1 MKFKKI
7 TAALLTAAVMSS
19 FAPMTFADADWYTYD
34 YTTRKATLNEIVVPG
49 DINVKEAGADDST
62 YADSKS
68 VKFEANE
75 RKFDFKATL
84 DMEPVSEKLKAS
96 IEVAEGLGKYDELK
110 DREVTGE
117 FTVTVI
123 PGIYIEIPD
132 ADKNGSD
139 MYGFITTSSIYEE
152 ISREVVDGNLV
163 IKIGLK
169 AGTSVEDLKKD
180 GLADISYESKNVAV
194 TKAGAINI
202 YGTVK
207 GYIETVND
215 ENDNDVATTPELS
228 VRADFVAKENDDEKI
243 CATIYSKSNTG
254 GLGGGTATVSKKKAT
269 VTFLDGT
276 KEYLKESVDITDG
289 AYVFDVSAVAV
300 PEAEAN
306 KIFTGWY
313 KDKDCTVKASAK
325 EEISADTKFYAGWFD
340 TKYNVTYIVDN
351 KTASV
356 NTGTTG
362 SVEVGSDAFTVTDE
376 GVTIDLSKVKV
387 IGANILGW
395 YMDADYEEP
404 AENIVTITE
413 DTTFYATT
421 KAIEV
426 PPALENEK
434 HIAYIQGYPDG
445 TVKPEASITRE
456 EAAAIFFR
464 ILTDES
470 RNANMTEE
478 NNFSD
483 VEASRWSNTAIS
495 TMVKLGIINGYEDG
509 SFKPANAITRA
520 EFAAMVSRFFENE
533 LTAGLVSFTDIS
545 EHWAEE
551 YIVKVAVMQW
561 INGYE
566 DGSFRPDYNITRA
579 EAMAIINRILK
590 RDVSSEY
597 ILDTAV
603 YWDDNPKSAW
613 YYEDVMEATNAHEY
627 ERLSADGVEERWTEI
642 VADVTVW

>member
-1 MKFKKI
+1 MKLKKA
-7 TAALLTAAVMSS
+7 TAVLLTTAVMSS
-19 FAPMTFADADWYTYD
+19 FAPMALAKADWYTYED
-34 YTTRKATLNEIVVPG
+34 ATKQATLNEIIVPG
-49 DINVKEAGADDST
+49 DINVKEAGADAST

-68 VKFEANE
+68 IKFESNE
-75 RKFDFKATL
+75 RKFDFKAAL
-84 DMEPVSEKLKAS
+84 DMSPVREKFNDAIELATELGLYESLKN
-96 IEVAEGLGKYDELK
+96 
-110 DREVTGE
+110 REVTGE
-117 FTVTVI
+117 FTITVI
-123 PGIYIEIPD
+123 PGAYIEIPD
-132 ADKNGSD
+132 GDKNGTG
-139 MYGFITTSSIYEE
+139 MYGFLTDSQIYEE
-152 ISREVVDGNLV
+152 ISRSIVDGNLV
-163 IKIGLK
+163 IKVGIK
-169 AGTSVEDLKKD
+169 AGTTVAGLESD
-180 GLADISYESKNVAV
+180 GLADITYESKNVAV
-194 TKAGAINI
+194 TKAGTINI
-202 YGTVK
+202 YGMVS
-207 GYIETVND
+207 GYIKTV
-215 ENDNDVATTPELS
+215 DNSTVS
-228 VRADFVAKENDDEKI
+228 NQSINIRADFVAKENDEEKMY
-243 CATIYSKSNTG
+243 ASIYSKANTG
-254 GLGGGTATVSKKKAT
+254 GLGGGGSASVSKKAT
-269 VTFLDGT
+269 VTFLDGA
-276 KEYLKESVDITDG
+276 KEHLKETVDITKG

-300 PEAEAN
+300 PEADGN

-313 KDKDCTVKASAK
+313 KDKDCTVKASDK
-325 EEISADTKFYAGWFD
+325 EEIKANTQFYAGWLD
-340 TKYNVTYIVDN
+340 TKYIVTYNIDN
-351 KTASV
+351 KIASV
-356 NTGTTG
+356 NTGKTG

-395 YMDADYEEP
+395 YMDVAYEEP
-404 AENIVTITE
+404 AENIVPIIK

-421 KAIEV
+421 KAIDV

-470 RNANMTEE
+470 RNANLAEE
-478 NNFSD
+478 NSFSD
-483 VEASRWSNTAIS
+483 VDSSRWSNTAIS
-495 TMVKLGIINGYEDG
+495 TMVSLGIINGYEDG
-509 SFKPANAITRA
+509 TFRPANAITRA

-533 LTAGLVSFTDIS
+533 LTAGMVSFADIS

-551 YIVKVAVMQW
+551 YIAKVAVMQW

-566 DGSFRPDYNITRA
+566 DGTFRPDYNITRA

-642 VADVTVW
+642 VADVTAWQ